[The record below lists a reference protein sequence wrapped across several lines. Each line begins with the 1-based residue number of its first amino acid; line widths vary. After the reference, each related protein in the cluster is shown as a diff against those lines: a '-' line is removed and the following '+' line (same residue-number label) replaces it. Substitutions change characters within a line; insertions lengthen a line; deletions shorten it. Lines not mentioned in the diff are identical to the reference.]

1 MRIDGFLP
9 PYSPDHGPR
18 SGTAVTPYREAQREV
33 EVRQEQPA
41 APASSQ
47 GLEPVAQIR
56 RVQPGHPGADSLP
69 SSARQSG
76 QFIYDSVPSSRAA
89 QALANYS
96 ATAAYGQDYD
106 AQEVL
111 GLDLYA

>member
-1 MRIDGFLP
+1 MRIDGYLP
-9 PYSPDHGPR
+9 SYSPDRGPR

-33 EVRQEQPA
+33 EAQREQPPA

-47 GLEPVAQIR
+47 GLEQTPQIR
-56 RVQPGHPGADSLP
+56 RVQASSSNIDSLP
-69 SSARQSG
+69 SRSQDLG
-76 QFIYDSVPSSRAA
+76 YQQPSLSNRAA
-89 QALANYS
+89 QALASYS
-96 ATAAYGQDYD
+96 TTAAYANDYD

>member
-1 MRIDGFLP
+1 MRIDGYLP
-9 PYSPDHGPR
+9 SYSPDRGPR

-33 EVRQEQPA
+33 EVQREQPA

-47 GLEPVAQIR
+47 GLEQVPQIR
-56 RVQPGHPGADSLP
+56 RVQASSDNGDSLP
-69 SSARQSG
+69 ARARDLGFQ
-76 QFIYDSVPSSRAA
+76 QPALSSRAA
-89 QALANYS
+89 QALASYS
-96 ATAAYGQDYD
+96 TTASYARESD

>member
-9 PYSPDHGPR
+9 PYSPDRGPR
-18 SGTAVTPYREAQREV
+18 SGTAVTPYREAQHEA
-33 EVRQEQPA
+33 EVRQEQPV
-41 APASSQ
+41 APAVSQ

-56 RVQPGHPGADSLP
+56 RVQPGQPGTDSLP
-69 SSARQSG
+69 SSVRSG
-76 QFIYDSVPSSRAA
+76 QLLYDAVPGSRTT
-89 QALANYS
+89 QALASYS

>member
-1 MRIDGFLP
+1 MRIDGYLP
-9 PYSPDHGPR
+9 PYSPDRGPR

-33 EVRQEQPA
+33 EVQREQPA

-47 GLEPVAQIR
+47 GLEQQPQIR
-56 RVQPGHPGADSLP
+56 RVQASSANADSLP
-69 SSARQSG
+69 ARAQNASYA
-76 QFIYDSVPSSRAA
+76 QPPISNRAA
-89 QALANYS
+89 QALASYGTT
-96 ATAAYGQDYD
+96 ATYANESD